1 MVQILK
7 LKLERD
13 TDCPSVKD
21 DLQVCK
27 VKYTV
32 YLKYQHPPCVL
43 HFTLKKNS
51 PDDTYTCTFMTFLT
65 CSCLSEQKSMITS
78 PGTFGRVADPVG
90 SVSDPRKTSGTHRIR
105 NPAFGTTSNRM
116 FWIIFL

>member
-21 DLQVCK
+21 DLQVCT

-32 YLKYQHPPCVL
+32 YLKYQPPPCVL
-43 HFTLKKNS
+43 HFTLKKKLFRRHLYLHIHDFFNLLMPLRTKKYYYLPGHFWPGCG
-51 PDDTYTCTFMTFLT
+51 PDW
-65 CSCLSEQKSMITS
+65 I
-78 PGTFGRVADPVG
+78 
-90 SVSDPRKTSGTHRIR
+90 RIR
-105 NPAFGTTSNRM
+105 P
-116 FWIIFL
+116 